1 MGSKYLPKNISQG
14 GNMNSNKKKLKAII
28 FDMDGTILDTNATWH
43 SATSKAIADFGGAYK
58 HKDHAHHI
66 EKTLGQSIFINAR
79 VLKNLFKLDANEDTI
94 ANKIVFHARNAFIE
108 GMPFIKGFEEFHKL
122 LSSHN
127 IKNCIATNSDITT
140 LSHLKK
146 SNKLESFFGTHIYC
160 SSHVENP
167 KPSPDLFLHAAKEL
181 GVDPSECVVFEDSLA
196 GFKAA
201 QAAGMT
207 CIAIKSNHNKDLL
220 HEVASSIEH
229 YHEAMERLEELFEIT
244 ADHKITI
251 R

>member
-1 MGSKYLPKNISQG
+1 
-14 GNMNSNKKKLKAII
+14 MNTTKKTLKAII

-43 SATSKAIADFGGAYK
+43 NATSRAIADFGGTYNQK
-58 HKDHAHHI
+58 NHAHHV
-66 EKTLGQSIFINAR
+66 EKTFGQSISR
-79 VLKNLFKLDANEDTI
+79 STQVLKELFKLDAHEDHI
-94 ANKIVFHARNAFIE
+94 GNKIIFHARNAFVD
-108 GMPFIKGFEEFHKL
+108 GVPFIKGFEKFHKL
-122 LSSHN
+122 ISSHN
-127 IKNCIATNSDITT
+127 IKNCIATNADNTT
-140 LSHLKK
+140 LIPLKK
-146 SNKLESFFGTHIYC
+146 SNKLESFFGAHIYC

-181 GVDPSECVVFEDSLA
+181 GVDPSECVVFEDSLT

-201 QAAGMT
+201 QAAGMA
-207 CIAIKSNHNKDLL
+207 CIAIKSNHNKDVL
-220 HEVASSIEH
+220 HEADSSIEH